1 MNETK
6 GARLADRLK
15 AAAEARQALLA
26 KFKPKPAAA
35 DPLFAER
42 GVAAAAELKAVR
54 AERQADRTVKKEAA
68 DAVAAGRRSRL
79 SSAPNASAPR
89 PPPRPRPRT
98 SATPSTR
105 PARRAADGPC

>member
-26 KFKPKPAAA
+26 KFKPKSAAA

-54 AERQADRTVKKEAA
+54 AERQAVRTVKKKAA
-68 DAVAAGRRSRL
+68 DAVAAGAAVAAGERAERKRAK
-79 SSAPNASAPR
+79 APTEAEAKDKR
-89 PPPRPRPRT
+89 DAKYAARK
-98 SATPSTR
+98 
-105 PARRAADGPC
+105 ARR

>member
-15 AAAEARQALLA
+15 AAAEAKQALLA
-26 KFKPKPAAA
+26 KLKPKPAAA

-54 AERQADRTVKKEAA
+54 AERQAVRTVKKKAA
-68 DAVAAGRRSRL
+68 DAIVAGAAVAAVERAERKRAK
-79 SSAPNASAPR
+79 APTEAEAKDKR
-89 PPPRPRPRT
+89 DAKYAARK
-98 SATPSTR
+98 
-105 PARRAADGPC
+105 ARR